1 MNYGHIEYFY
11 FIYSFINAFI
21 IHLLFNCLLGVR
33 YGTRHT
39 INGGKMCWHILEC
52 PTCLLDQTAV

>member
-11 FIYSFINAFI
+11 FIYSFIDAFI

-39 INGGKMCWHILEC
+39 INGGKMC
-52 PTCLLDQTAV
+52 